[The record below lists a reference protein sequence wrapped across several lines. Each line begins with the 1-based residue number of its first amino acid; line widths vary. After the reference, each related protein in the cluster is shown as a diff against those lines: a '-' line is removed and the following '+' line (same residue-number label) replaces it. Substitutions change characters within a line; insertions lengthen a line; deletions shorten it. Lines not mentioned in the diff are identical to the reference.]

1 MRGFIGLFIFMSI
14 VIAFELYVFNGLKAV
29 FRNGMPRFFKWGY
42 WILVVLPFV
51 WMILWRPF
59 LQYQMGDLK
68 WLGNLFLGLFVTLFV
83 TKLAFSIFLVIE
95 DVYRISKY
103 GGNKLLELS
112 NKENAKAVWD
122 SRRTFIS
129 QLGIIVASIPFMS
142 FFYGITRG
150 KYAYTVHR
158 ISLTFK
164 DLPAAFDGFKV
175 LQISDVH
182 SGSFDSISAVARGV
196 EMIKEQNAD
205 LVLFTGDLVN
215 SRASEI
221 DPYIDLF
228 KSIEANSGKFSVLG
242 NHDYGYF
249 NGDEEEKTTNMQLL
263 ERHHEAMGF
272 NLMNNSSVVL
282 KRDGESIRLAGVE
295 NWGKAEYFPKRGD
308 LDKAFV
314 DCEEEDEFTILM
326 SHDPSHWK
334 EKILSFKKHVH
345 LTLSGHTHGM
355 QMGVEIPGF
364 KWSPSKW
371 LYPQWA
377 GLYEEGDKKIYVNRG
392 FGFLGF
398 PGRVGI
404 LPEITVIELKKELV

>member
-1 MRGFIGLFIFMSI
+1 
-14 VIAFELYVFNGLKAV
+14 
-29 FRNGMPRFFKWGY
+29 
-42 WILVVLPFV
+42 
-51 WMILWRPF
+51 
-59 LQYQMGDLK
+59 
-68 WLGNLFLGLFVTLFV
+68 
-83 TKLAFSIFLVIE
+83 
-95 DVYRISKY
+95 
-103 GGNKLLELS
+103 
-112 NKENAKAVWD
+112 
-122 SRRTFIS
+122 
-129 QLGIIVASIPFMS
+129 
-142 FFYGITRG
+142 
-150 KYAYTVHR
+150 
-158 ISLTFK
+158 
-164 DLPAAFDGFKV
+164 
-175 LQISDVH
+175 
-182 SGSFDSISAVARGV
+182 
-196 EMIKEQNAD
+196 MIKEQKAD

-215 SRASEI
+215 SRANEI
-221 DPYIDLF
+221 EPYIDLF
-228 KSIEANSGKFSVLG
+228 KSIEASSGKFSVLG

-249 NGDEEEKTTNMQLL
+249 NGNEEEKTANMQLL

-308 LDKAFV
+308 LDKAFA
-314 DCEEEDEFTILM
+314 DSDENEFTILM

-334 EKILSFKKHVH
+334 EKILNFKKHVH

>member
-1 MRGFIGLFIFMSI
+1 MRGIIGLFIFMSI

-42 WILVVLPFV
+42 WILVIFPFI

-59 LQYQMGDLK
+59 LQHQMGDLK

-83 TKLAFSIFLVIE
+83 TKLAFAVFLVIE
-95 DVYRISKY
+95 DVFRISKY
-103 GGNKLLELS
+103 GGNKLLEMS

-158 ISLTFK
+158 ISLSFK

-196 EMIKEQNAD
+196 EMIKEQKAD

-215 SRASEI
+215 SRANEI
-221 DPYIDLF
+221 EPYIDLF

-249 NGDEEEKTTNMQLL
+249 NGDEAEKTANMQLL

-272 NLMNNSSVVL
+272 NLMNNQSVL
-282 KRDGESIRLAGVE
+282 IKKDGESIRLAGVE

-308 LDKAFV
+308 LDKAFA
-314 DCEEEDEFTILM
+314 DSNEDEFTILM

-334 EKILSFKKHVH
+334 EKILGFRKHIH

-377 GLYEEGDKKIYVNRG
+377 GLYDEGDKKIYVNRA

-404 LPEITVIELKKELV
+404 LPEITVIELKKDLA